1 MNCPPYSDFKVNTF
15 QERRYTA
22 QDGKSLYYR
31 DYGDP
36 LSKRATVLCLPGLSR
51 NSRDFHDLAGHLA
64 KTRRVVCPDYRGR
77 GLSDYDDDPA
87 NYHPKVLLSDIR
99 HLLIACGIH
108 HFVAIGTSMGGLL
121 AAAFGAMAPSTLRG
135 VILNDIGPEI
145 GNAGL
150 GKIVSYLGQ
159 DNPQDNWEDA
169 IATLREMLPGLNLQ
183 SDEEWR
189 SAAEGTFREGKDRKL
204 HIDWDPRIIEPMHQ
218 RASNEELWQLFRSLK
233 MLPVLGF
240 RGELSEILSA
250 ETFER
255 MAAALPKFTAITI
268 AGAGHTPSL
277 GEPEAR
283 AAIDAFLEKI

>member
-1 MNCPPYSDFKVNTF
+1 VASFEEHRYS
-15 QERRYTA
+15 A

-31 DYGDP
+31 DYGDS
-36 LSKRATVLCLPGLSR
+36 LSERVTVLCLPGLSR
-51 NSRDFHDLAGHLA
+51 NSRDFHDLACHLA
-64 KTRRVVCPDYRGR
+64 KTHRVVCPDYRGR

-87 NYHPKVLLSDIR
+87 NYHPKALLGDIR

-121 AAAFGAMAPSTLRG
+121 ATAFGALAPSTLRG

-150 GKIVSYLGQ
+150 GKIISYLGQ
-159 DNPQDNWEDA
+159 DNSQDSWQDA
-169 IATLREMLPGLNLQ
+169 IAMLQEMLPGLNLR

-189 SAAEGTFREGKDRKL
+189 SAAEGTFREEKDGKL
-204 HIDWDPRIIEPMHQ
+204 HIDWDPRIIEPMRQ

-233 MLPVLGF
+233 MIPVLGF
-240 RGELSEILSA
+240 RGELSEVLSA

-255 MAAALPKFTAITI
+255 MAATLPKFQAVTI

-283 AAIDAFLEKI
+283 VAIDVFLERI